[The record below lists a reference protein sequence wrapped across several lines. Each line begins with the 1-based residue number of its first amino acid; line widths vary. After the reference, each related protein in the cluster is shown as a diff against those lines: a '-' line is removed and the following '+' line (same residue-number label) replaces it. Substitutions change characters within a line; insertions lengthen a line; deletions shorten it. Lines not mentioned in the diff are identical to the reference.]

1 MLLVAKRL
9 NHRPPDCF
17 SKMPRLQELLS
28 KKVLASERT
37 PGKQYG
43 SLRVSRFSDWVG
55 RFPSMK
61 STVMSAW
68 FKQE

>member
-37 PGKQYG
+37 PGKRLRFVAG
-43 SLRVSRFSDWVG
+43 LALRRLGWTFPVDEIDCDVSLV
-55 RFPSMK
+55 
-61 STVMSAW
+61 
-68 FKQE
+68 